1 MRATGIASLFAGLLV
16 LGAGCIF
23 SPKKDDGGVVVPP
36 PPTYPA
42 LTSPDAVLLALQ
54 LSYQGRDSVEYK
66 QLYDE
71 GYEGT
76 SQDLNDPPGSQI
88 TAFRKADE
96 VAHLAALQRSPG
108 ISSVVLDFGPT
119 VSWTRLSSDN
129 LSHPEWAQIQ
139 IPSWHIEI
147 FDNNNSTLYTA
158 TSASPITYSFAPT
171 VAAPGDTL
179 WKIIK
184 WVEIGATPSGT

>member
-1 MRATGIASLFAGLLV
+1 MRATGIAALFAGILV

-36 PPTYPA
+36 PPPYPL
-42 LTSPDAVLLALQ
+42 LTSPEAVLLAMQ
-54 LSYQGRDSVEYK
+54 LSYQARDSVEYK

-71 GYEGT
+71 GYQGT

-96 VAHLAALQRSPG
+96 VAHVAALRRSPG
-108 ISSVVLDFGPT
+108 ISTVVLELGPE
-119 VSWTRLSSDN
+119 VSWTRLSSDDV
-129 LSHPEWAQIQ
+129 SHPEWAQIQ
-139 IPSWHIEI
+139 IPNWRIDI
-147 FDNNNSTLYTA
+147 YDNATLYTA
-158 TSASPITYSFAPT
+158 TSTNPITYTFAPT
-171 VAAPGDTL
+171 AVAPGDTL
-179 WKIIK
+179 WKIIR